1 MKRVIVTGGS
11 RGIGAEC
18 VRRFAENGDRVVFL
32 YNKSEDEARE
42 LSMETGAFAMKCD
55 VTDLE
60 ALKAVLA
67 EAERA
72 LGGAPDVLVNN
83 AGVALIKL
91 LSDTSD
97 EEMMSVYQTDLVAA
111 TVASREVSRSMVRAQ
126 KGYIINVGSVWGRVG
141 ASCEVV
147 YSAAKAGLRGLTMAL
162 AKELGPSHITVNCVE
177 PGVILTDMN
186 ASLDGETLAALC
198 DETPLCRLGEPRDVA
213 ETVLWLASGKADFVT
228 GQCIGVDGGFGL

>member
-32 YNKSEDEARE
+32 YNKSEDEARM
-42 LSMETGAFAMKCD
+42 LSAETGAFAIRCD
-55 VTDLE
+55 VTDTE
-60 ALKAVLA
+60 ALKQTLA

-83 AGVALIKL
+83 AGVALIRL

-97 EEMMSVYQTDLVAA
+97 QEMLSVYQTDLVAA
-111 TVASREVSRSMVRAQ
+111 REVSRSMVRAQ

-141 ASCEVV
+141 ASCEAV

-162 AKELGPSHITVNCVE
+162 AKELGPSHITVNCLE

-186 ASLDGETLAALC
+186 ASLDGETMMALC

-213 ETVLWLASGKADFVT
+213 EAILWLTSGKADFVT
-228 GQCIGVDGGFGL
+228 GQCLGIDGGFGL

>member
-11 RGIGAEC
+11 RGIGAAC

-42 LSMETGAFAMKCD
+42 LSIETGAFAVRCD
-55 VTDLE
+55 VTDAE
-60 ALKAVLA
+60 ALKNALA

-72 LGGAPDVLVNN
+72 LGGAADVLVNN
-83 AGVALIKL
+83 AGVSLIKL
-91 LSDTSD
+91 LSDTGD
-97 EEMMSVYQTDLVAA
+97 EEMLSVYRTDLVAA
-111 TVASREVSRSMVRAQ
+111 TVACREISRSMVREQ
-126 KGYIINVGSVWGRVG
+126 KGYIINIGSVWGRVG
-141 ASCEVV
+141 ASCEAV
-147 YSAAKAGLRGLTMAL
+147 YSAAKAGLRGLTQAL

-186 ASLDGETLAALC
+186 AALDGETLMALC
-198 DETPLCRLGEPRDVA
+198 DDTPLCRLGEPRDIA
-213 ETVLWLASGKADFVT
+213 ETVFWLTSGRADFIT